1 MTIAEYEELTGTT
14 VSTADTPK
22 ITATLKRAQTKLE
35 SLLGY
40 SLSKQKNW
48 TELGKVRFDGLVPFP
63 SLPVSDEVLDN
74 LLPPDDEDGNT
85 QLFNFNTLD
94 KHLRINP
101 AKEVYRAKIV
111 LPVNSDE
118 FITICELENVTPY
131 LNEAGLV
138 TALSRYKSWFTWS
151 WWQSLPYGYGSKL
164 MLAVD
169 ANYVNVCDTD
179 KYPDLA
185 YLLSD
190 MVTYY
195 SDPNYSIM
203 GNIRSES
210 IDSHS
215 YSRASTGV
223 TPDLAAPEGQ
233 MTSKRVIEKYA
244 GPAAFR
250 VRVQ

>member
-1 MTIAEYEELTGTT
+1 MTIAEYEELTGLT
-14 VSTADTPK
+14 VSTAETPK

-40 SLSKQKNW
+40 SLSKQKTW
-48 TELGKVRFDGLVPFP
+48 TELGKVRYDGLIPFP
-63 SLPVSDEVLDN
+63 SLPLNDDVLDN
-74 LLPPDDEDGNT
+74 LLPPDDESGNT
-85 QLFNFNTLD
+85 QLFSFNALD

-111 LPVNSDE
+111 LPINEDE
-118 FITICELENVTPY
+118 FITISELENLTPY
-131 LNEAGLV
+131 LNSAGLV
-138 TALSRYKSWFTWS
+138 TALTRYESWFTWS
-151 WWQSLPYGYGSKL
+151 WWTALPWGYTGKL
-164 MLAVD
+164 QLAVD
-169 ANYVNVCDTD
+169 AKYINVCDAD

-185 YLLSD
+185 YLLAD
-190 MVTYY
+190 MTTYY
-195 SDPNYSIM
+195 ADPNYSIM

-215 YSRASTGV
+215 YSRASTGA
-223 TPDLAAPEGQ
+223 TPDSAAPEGQ
-233 MTSKRVIEKYA
+233 ITSKRIIEKYA

>member
-1 MTIAEYEELTGTT
+1 MTIAEYEELTGIT
-14 VSTADTPK
+14 VSSGDTAK
-22 ITATLKRAQTKLE
+22 VTATLKRAQTRLE

-40 SLSKQKNW
+40 SLSKQKKW
-48 TELGKVRFDGLVPFP
+48 TELGKVRYNGLVPFP
-63 SLPVSDEVLDN
+63 SLPVRDEVLDN
-74 LLPPDDEDGNT
+74 LSDPDDQTGDI
-85 QLFNFNTLD
+85 QLFSFDELNT
-94 KHLRINP
+94 HFRINP

-118 FITICELENVTPY
+118 FITIYELHTLTPY
-131 LNEAGLV
+131 LNSAGLV
-138 TALSRYKSWFTWS
+138 VALSRNPIWFTWA
-151 WWQSLPYGYGSKL
+151 WWNSLLLPEKRHL

-169 ANYVNVCDTD
+169 ADYVNVCDAN

-185 YLLSD
+185 YLLTD

-195 SDPNYSIM
+195 SDPNFSIM

-215 YSRASTGV
+215 YSRASTG
-223 TPDLAAPEGQ
+223 TNPDSAAPEGQ
-233 MTSKRVIEKYA
+233 ASSKMIIEKYA

-250 VRVQ
+250 KLVA